1 MGELDTPRG
10 ITKAEKADIAKL
22 AEASHEY
29 AERFGVAAPPFHLPP
44 PILGRAKPATSSPRF
59 WLLIGAPSGHLNM
72 IARPRPCSRTT
83 AASGEA
89 TCRTAGMLPA
99 NPGARRP
106 TPHGSPRPSALAPW
120 PPYRASGCP

>member
-44 PILGRAKPATSSPRF
+44 DYQEAARMLRECVAHDDPNYGMDPPK
-59 WLLIGAPSGHLNM
+59 GAVH
-72 IARPRPCSRTT
+72 
-83 AASGEA
+83 
-89 TCRTAGMLPA
+89 
-99 NPGARRP
+99 
-106 TPHGSPRPSALAPW
+106 
-120 PPYRASGCP
+120 